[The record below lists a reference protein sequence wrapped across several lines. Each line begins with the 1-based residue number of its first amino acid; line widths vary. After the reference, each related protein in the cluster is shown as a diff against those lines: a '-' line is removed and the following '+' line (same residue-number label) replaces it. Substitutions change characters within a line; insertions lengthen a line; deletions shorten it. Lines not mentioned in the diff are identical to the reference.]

1 MYYSIREH
9 FKHTLRTTQWPL
21 SGEHVLFSL
30 SMQDYRFITMSR
42 LRGKFFTSAVFVHE
56 TSFNSS
62 AGHSENSFMQHFAN
76 LHFQN
81 ETELTKFSRLTWTY
95 IKVILDSNCLN
106 SIGIL
111 RLLDLVH
118 LPHMLYKSNAQCER
132 AP

>member
-1 MYYSIREH
+1 MNE
-9 FKHTLRTTQWPL
+9 
-21 SGEHVLFSL
+21 
-30 SMQDYRFITMSR
+30 FITMSR

>member
-1 MYYSIREH
+1 MALIR
-9 FKHTLRTTQWPL
+9 RTRSL
-21 SGEHVLFSL
+21 GLKYARLHVRQ
-30 SMQDYRFITMSR
+30 MNEFITKPR

-118 LPHMLYKSNAQCER
+118 LPKAMLNVKGRRKIVRGVQFTSPR
-132 AP
+132 L

>member
-1 MYYSIREH
+1 MNE
-9 FKHTLRTTQWPL
+9 
-21 SGEHVLFSL
+21 
-30 SMQDYRFITMSR
+30 FITKPR

-95 IKVILDSNCLN
+95 IKVILDSNCLFN
-106 SIGIL
+106 RYTPL
-111 RLLDLVH
+111 TRLGSFAT
-118 LPHMLYKSNAQCER
+118 YAIQKQCSM
-132 AP
+132 